1 MFFEGGGGGA
11 AVEAAPPLLSPPLE
25 HVLPQNLP
33 QDLAQGAGDGEG
45 LDEVQLGPRTSWH
58 EQGMR
63 AEMLAYKAASSPLEP
78 AASPSPARD
87 SPAAPCW
94 QGVLAGRGGQR
105 GVWGG

>member
-1 MFFEGGGGGA
+1 MTVSPIGA
-11 AVEAAPPLLSPPLE
+11 CVAPESSSGLSTG
-25 HVLPQNLP
+25 
-33 QDLAQGAGDGEG
+33 QGAGDREG
-45 LDEVQLGPRTSWH
+45 VDEVQLGPRTSWC

-63 AEMLAYKAASSPLEP
+63 AEMLPYKAASSPLEP